1 MPLPTIM
8 KIIDKVY
15 GVFEIEEPVLLELL
29 KSPLVLRLKNISQ
42 FGLSDKYYSFF
53 NVRGYSRF
61 EHSVGVMVLLRKLGA
76 SLEEQVAG
84 LLHDVSHF
92 AFSHVADWVFADG
105 KKGNEDFHHSLTEE
119 FIKDGKVVEILNKHG
134 FSEKRIFE
142 EKNFSL
148 LEKDSPDLCA
158 DRIDYSIRQLKH
170 WFRPNVVKSSVDGF
184 TNYNG
189 EIVFSNRKSAK
200 MFAKSYLDLQT
211 KFWGGYESV
220 KRYHLF
226 SKALKIAME
235 KDLLARKDFFED
247 EKHILKILENSK
259 IEEINQILEILGRK
273 RLKKEIK
280 ENGEKVFKKF
290 RFIDPKVIINGNLS
304 RLSEL
309 DPKFKKL
316 IEERRE
322 INNKG
327 VKV

>member
-1 MPLPTIM
+1 M
-8 KIIDKVY
+8 KIADRVY
-15 GVFEIEEPVLLELL
+15 GVFEIEEKVLLELL
-29 KSPLVLRLKNISQ
+29 KSPPLLRLKNISQ
-42 FGLSDKYYSFF
+42 FGLPDKYYSFF

-92 AFSHVADWVFADG
+92 PFSHVADWVFADG

-119 FIKDGKVVEILNKHG
+119 FVKDGKVSEILSKYS
-134 FSEKRIFE
+134 FSDKRIFE

-148 LEKDSPDLCA
+148 LEKDAPDLCA

-170 WFRPNVVKSSVDGF
+170 WFRPNVVKPSIEGF

-189 EIVFSNRKSAK
+189 EIIFSNKQAAK
-200 MFAKSYLDLQT
+200 MFSKSFLDLQT

-235 KDLLARKDFFED
+235 EGLLQRKDFFED

-259 IEEINQILEILGRK
+259 IKAINQILAILNNK
-273 RLKKEIK
+273 RLKKELK
-280 ENGEKVFKKF
+280 ENGEKAFKKF
-290 RFIDPKVIINGNLS
+290 RFVDPKVLVKGNLL

-309 DPKFKKL
+309 DSRFKKL
-316 IEERRE
+316 IEDRRA

-327 VKV
+327 IIV